1 MCIARPSIISEL
13 MSCGGSFFILMA
25 ACADITRDVR
35 GLCQNSSLDI
45 VQNNGSSAG
54 RCFLGGSGCFCLSCP
69 SLTVIFQL
77 LYMVTAR
84 DSKQFPRE
92 ACLCSMIVR
101 TKYFLPLHLVLEANL
116 PSFRCTMHAFLMLY
130 EKAHQL

>member
-1 MCIARPSIISEL
+1 
-13 MSCGGSFFILMA
+13 MSCGGSFFILIA

-54 RCFLGGSGCFCLSCP
+54 RCFLGGSGCFCLLSP

-84 DSKQFPRE
+84 DGINNFQEKHICE
-92 ACLCSMIVR
+92 HDCEDCED
-101 TKYFLPLHLVLEANL
+101 FLPLHLMLEADL
-116 PSFRCTMHAFLMLY
+116 HHLDAQCVRF
-130 EKAHQL
+130 